1 MILYDFIFAA
11 LLLPL
16 LITILVV
23 IYNYFTAPELELL
36 NSKIKELPL
45 VSILIPA
52 RNEEKNIEACIKS
65 AAAQSYKNY
74 EVIILDDDSTDR
86 TNEIA
91 KKYVKENIKLITGEK
106 LPEGWLGKNWACRQ
120 LAENS
125 KGDLLLFIDADVVM
139 HERTVGSA
147 VNLFTENKV
156 QMLSVF
162 PKQII
167 TSFGTELIVPLL
179 NWLLLSFLP
188 LRKVFNSKR
197 ESFSA
202 AIGQFIL
209 IDKKAYEKIGGHKFV
224 KNKVVEDLEIARELK
239 RKKYKIIAALGSNFI
254 SCKMYENF
262 NSALSGFSK
271 NFYLGF
277 NTKPLLFLFF
287 LTVVM
292 LIFLLPFVFVF
303 FDERYFINIM
313 FIIVGRYFIAELSGQ
328 NKILNI
334 LLHPL
339 QMILLLVAGINSLLV
354 TVNNKIEWKQRKI
367 ELKKL

>member
-1 MILYDFIFAA
+1 MILYDFISAA

-16 LITILVV
+16 FITVLVV
-23 IYNYFTAPELELL
+23 IYNYFTAPKLEFRK
-36 NSKIKELPL
+36 SEIKELPL

-65 AAAQSYKNY
+65 AAAQSYKNC
-74 EVIILDDDSTDR
+74 EIIILDDNSTDK

-91 KKYVKENIKLITGEK
+91 KKYIRENIKLINGEK
-106 LPEGWLGKNWACRQ
+106 LPAGWLGKNWACRQ
-120 LAENS
+120 LANNS
-125 KGDLLLFIDADVVM
+125 NSDLLLFIDADVVI
-139 HERTVGSA
+139 HENTVETA
-147 VNLFTENKV
+147 VNLFIENKV

-162 PKQII
+162 PKQINN
-167 TSFGTELIVPLL
+167 SFWTELIVPLL

-188 LRKVFNSKR
+188 LRKVLNSSR

-209 IDKKAYEKIGGHKFV
+209 IDKQAYEKIGGHEFV

-239 RKKYKIIAALGSNFI
+239 RNKYRVMAALGSNLVE
-254 SCKMYENF
+254 CKMYDNIK
-262 NSALSGFSK
+262 SAIHGFSK

-277 NTKPLLFLFF
+277 NIKPLTYLLFLTFII
-287 LTVVM
+287 T
-292 LIFLLPFVFVF
+292 IFLLPYILVF
-303 FDERYFINIM
+303 FDERYFVNI
-313 FIIVGRYFIAELSGQ
+313 IIIIIGRYFVAELSGQ
-328 NKILNI
+328 KILINI

-339 QMILLLVAGINSLLV
+339 QMFFLFFTGINSLLV
-354 TVNNKIEWKQRKI
+354 TVNNRIEWKQRKI